1 MSEESHISEADLE
14 QALKDAGMTEEEF
27 SDQVPGQQTELN
39 LLKKSEADYE
49 NLAKTNEKT
58 QALDQDEIDKL
69 LEEFSKK
76 D

>member
-1 MSEESHISEADLE
+1 MSEESHISEENLK
-14 QALKDAGMTEEEF
+14 QILKDAGMTEEEF
-27 SDQVPGQQTELN
+27 SNQVPGQQTEST

-58 QALDQDEIDKL
+58 QVLDQDEIDKL